1 MQRVTPNYGRPHG
14 SVPPAAGAKK
24 RSATADL
31 TSNTKVRAAEP
42 AARSCPQ
49 ADRSPMRAQRP
60 KSPHSEGCVR
70 SSEPEVEEEAE
81 EQVEEAPGAA
91 PIQELKVRLKEQLEL
106 EGQEQLADESCSHMA
121 EDGGEE
127 QEDEQEEEQDE
138 QDEQEEEAAAAAE
151 EEVPEA
157 APAAELP
164 AAVTTVELVMQ
175 TEPPPP
181 GVDMAAQTAPAERA
195 DAGCQCDIQPAAA
208 QAEADMDC
216 DEAKKGDDAN
226 DPFAFG
232 DDSAAGASA
241 ADDADAAAAVARRK
255 EQLLAEATALAA
267 REAASGQAQLR
278 AQITSLEFA
287 NDLLLQQLG
296 EARNNCKALATK
308 EQMAR
313 VALTNQQQGHAKEV
327 KRWQEMMDSTVG
339 TVQGQMQQVLEGTAA
354 KIKSLQDAVA
364 EKDAE
369 LAQLRGGAQPAAAA
383 AAPMEGQETGADAQG
398 LGLQLQEGA
407 EEQQEPGEEDYEM
420 SPSPRDEDSEDPT
433 EEEDQTEG
441 HQVIPPVPSLFTLL
455 RPYLAHFFPVFSRFL
470 RVFTVSPRRFQRA
483 PSRNPGPRNG
493 GARAKSGELRPSFDT
508 SGAVGRITC
517 SCPSV

>member
-1 MQRVTPNYGRPHG
+1 
-14 SVPPAAGAKK
+14 
-24 RSATADL
+24 
-31 TSNTKVRAAEP
+31 
-42 AARSCPQ
+42 
-49 ADRSPMRAQRP
+49 MRAQRP
-60 KSPHSEGCVR
+60 KSPHSEGCAR
-70 SSEPEVEEEAE
+70 SSEPEVEQETEE
-81 EQVEEAPGAA
+81 EQEEAPGAA

-106 EGQEQLADESCSHMA
+106 EGQEQQLADESCSHMA

-127 QEDEQEEEQDE
+127 QEEE
-138 QDEQEEEAAAAAE
+138 QDEQEEQEEAAAAPE

-181 GVDMAAQTAPAERA
+181 GVHMAAQTAPAEWA

-208 QAEADMDC
+208 QAGAKGAAQADMDC

-232 DDSAAGASA
+232 DDSGAAGAGA

-369 LAQLRGGAQPAAAA
+369 LAQLRGGAQPAAAD
-383 AAPMEGQETGADAQG
+383 AAPMEGQETGADSQG

-407 EEQQEPGEEDYEM
+407 EEQQEAGEEDYEM

-433 EEEDQTEG
+433 EEEDQAEG
-441 HQVIPPVPSLFTLL
+441 QEEEEGYDMTP
-455 RPYLAHFFPVFSRFL
+455 
-470 RVFTVSPRRFQRA
+470 SPREDGA
-483 PSRNPGPRNG
+483 EGG
-493 GARAKSGELRPSFDT
+493 GAT
-508 SGAVGRITC
+508 TAV
-517 SCPSV
+517 

>member
-1 MQRVTPNYGRPHG
+1 
-14 SVPPAAGAKK
+14 
-24 RSATADL
+24 
-31 TSNTKVRAAEP
+31 
-42 AARSCPQ
+42 
-49 ADRSPMRAQRP
+49 MRAQRP

-127 QEDEQEEEQDE
+127 QEEEQDE

-164 AAVTTVELVMQ
+164 AAVATVELVMQ

-208 QAEADMDC
+208 QAEAKEAAQADMDC

-241 ADDADAAAAVARRK
+241 ADDADATAAVARRK

-383 AAPMEGQETGADAQG
+383 AAPMEGQQTGADSQG

-407 EEQQEPGEEDYEM
+407 EEQQEAGEEDYQM

-433 EEEDQTEG
+433 EEEDQT
-441 HQVIPPVPSLFTLL
+441 QVIPPVPSLFTLL
-455 RPYLAHFFPVFSRFL
+455 RPYLAHFCPVFSRFL
-470 RVFTVSPRRFQRA
+470 RVFTASPRRFQRA
-483 PSRNPGPRNG
+483 PRRNPGPRNG
-493 GARAKSGELRPSFDT
+493 GKRTKSGELRPSFDT
-508 SGAVGRITC
+508 ADANQRINWKEVQKSEEGLARTMRPAHR
-517 SCPSV
+517 SCVASAPAGTGCTPSL

>member
-1 MQRVTPNYGRPHG
+1 
-14 SVPPAAGAKK
+14 
-24 RSATADL
+24 
-31 TSNTKVRAAEP
+31 
-42 AARSCPQ
+42 
-49 ADRSPMRAQRP
+49 
-60 KSPHSEGCVR
+60 
-70 SSEPEVEEEAE
+70 
-81 EQVEEAPGAA
+81 
-91 PIQELKVRLKEQLEL
+91 
-106 EGQEQLADESCSHMA
+106 
-121 EDGGEE
+121 
-127 QEDEQEEEQDE
+127 
-138 QDEQEEEAAAAAE
+138 
-151 EEVPEA
+151 
-157 APAAELP
+157 
-164 AAVTTVELVMQ
+164 
-175 TEPPPP
+175 
-181 GVDMAAQTAPAERA
+181 
-195 DAGCQCDIQPAAA
+195 
-208 QAEADMDC
+208 MDC
-216 DEAKKGDDAN
+216 DETKKGDDAN

-369 LAQLRGGAQPAAAA
+369 LAQLRGGAQPAAAVT
-383 AAPMEGQETGADAQG
+383 APMEGQETGADSQG

-407 EEQQEPGEEDYEM
+407 EEQQEAGEEDYEM

-433 EEEDQTEG
+433 EEEDQAEG
-441 HQVIPPVPSLFTLL
+441 QEEEEEEEEEEGYEMTP
-455 RPYLAHFFPVFSRFL
+455 
-470 RVFTVSPRRFQRA
+470 SPREDGA
-483 PSRNPGPRNG
+483 EGG
-493 GARAKSGELRPSFDT
+493 GAT
-508 SGAVGRITC
+508 TAV
-517 SCPSV
+517 